1 MCPQLP
7 SDIWSNIMFIGGP
20 LSLCSLLQISRR
32 EVAVVRIQRAVRK
45 SIVSFHLLKPGD
57 RVRVALKNCE
67 WMNGIVIQTETNITA
82 IQVFRGKQKSKQYF
96 FMPHPSLRLRRL

>member
-7 SDIWSNIMFIGGP
+7 SDIWYNIMFISGP
-20 LSLCSLLQISRR
+20 LSLCSLLQISMR

-45 SIVSFHLLKPGD
+45 SIVSILLLKPGD
-57 RVRVALKNCE
+57 QVRVSLQNSE
-67 WMNGIVIQTETNITA
+67 WMNGVVILTETNMTA
-82 IQVFRGKQKSKQYF
+82 IQVFRGMQKSKQYF

>member
-1 MCPQLP
+1 
-7 SDIWSNIMFIGGP
+7 MFIGGP

-45 SIVSFHLLKPGD
+45 SIVMIHLLKAGD
-57 RVRVALKNCE
+57 RVRAAGKNSGE
-67 WMNGIVIQTETNITA
+67 WMHGIVIQTETNMTV
-82 IQVFRGKQKSKQYF
+82 IQVIRERQKSKQYF